1 MKNVKEE
8 VTEIV
13 EEKSK
18 NKKISK
24 IFLWILIVLI
34 SMIGIFFLATYIRWS
49 AEIKDKNEILYY
61 KQEEIKIDSLKD
73 FYGSDI
79 DINIKDNE
87 ALLMYC
93 TSKYGGICV
102 TGDFSNSIENL
113 FRNPYVII
121 NIVILL
127 DLFLLYFILRD
138 KNIGT
143 VKVYVISTIILLYGC
158 YGIGLQIYKYA
169 DYYKLVN
176 DSEYLTNGIIYKG
189 LKTDNDKYFKPVVSY
204 DIDDNNYKVYVDYNV
219 KGIIDSKIDEKIT
232 LYYDKKNYEN
242 VTPRRDFMR
251 YVLPLIVSIITF
263 VLGIFYMTLLKLK
276 KEEK

>member
-1 MKNVKEE
+1 MKKLKEE
-8 VTEIV
+8 TEII
-13 EEKSK
+13 EDKGK
-18 NKKISK
+18 DKKIYK
-24 IFLWILIVLI
+24 IFIWILIVLI
-34 SMIGIFFLATYIRWS
+34 SLIGIFFLATYIRWN

-73 FYGSDI
+73 FYGSEVELN
-79 DINIKDNE
+79 INDNE

-93 TSKYGGICV
+93 SSKYGGTCV

-113 FRNPYVII
+113 FRNPYVIV
-121 NIVILL
+121 NVVILL
-127 DLFLLYFILRD
+127 DLVLLYFILKD
-138 KNIGT
+138 KNIGII
-143 VKVYVISTIILLYGC
+143 KVYVISTIILLYGC

-189 LKTDNDKYFKPVVSY
+189 LKTNNNKYFKPVVSY
-204 DIDDNNYKVYVDYNV
+204 DIDSNNYKVYVNYDV
-219 KGIIDSKIDEKIT
+219 KGTIDSKIDEKIT
-232 LYYDKKNYEN
+232 LYYDNKNYEN
-242 VTPRRDFMR
+242 VTPKRNFVG

-263 VLGIFYMTLLKLK
+263 ALGIFYMTLLKVK